1 MIIGTTF
8 QLTWLFQGKQDMKF
22 ITIINVTSRIISVIL
37 IFLLVNKPNDIYLY
51 CALYYY
57 LV

>member
-37 IFLLVNKPNDIYLY
+37 IFLLVKKPNDIYLY